1 MGKDAYNISASATV
15 LHEAQ
20 KAVRANPSSAEDAL
34 SADRTAKHFCQYV
47 NNHACM
53 ELEAT
58 QAAALVLGIDSYGG
72 SDDLDYHSAWDTIKV
87 AAYAVGGKLN
97 KLKEEPGMADCDAP
111 LEDESDPCRA
121 ICSNGRPCRNQ
132 VHRNA
137 GTDGHCPFT
146 CELHKHLR
154 VEELQEGG
162 ADELADSD
170 GEVVVSDS
178 DGEDDDLLARG
189 NVDAEAAAGVA
200 DDTGPRA
207 ATRRAATRGPQRDL
221 LAFFRV
227 DGGTKD
233 GSCNVYTLSDGTP
246 VNVCPAFC
254 YAYRDARLHVFNPIE
269 FRRRWVAPS
278 REPALVTAT
287 LLRLAR
293 SPPLRLFGMPSP
305 TQLQARENERG
316 AAGAVRAALGC
327 GELHLDVLAPE
338 WPWQGP

>member
-87 AAYAVGGKLN
+87 AAYAAGSKLN

-207 ATRRAATRGPQRDL
+207 ATRRPQRDL
-221 LAFFRV
+221 LARGSTRDFVTRMNEGV
-227 DGGTKD
+227 GRAAANEAVQHQLNTRLISLIDGRTQ
-233 GSCNVYTLSDGTP
+233 SWI
-246 VNVCPAFC
+246 
-254 YAYRDARLHVFNPIE
+254 AYRPWQEVNDMEEQAKNLCDHL
-269 FRRRWVAPS
+269 PS
-278 REPALVTAT
+278 
-287 LLRLAR
+287 
-293 SPPLRLFGMPSP
+293 
-305 TQLQARENERG
+305 LQAVGGRG
-316 AAGAVRAALGC
+316 RAA
-327 GELHLDVLAPE
+327 
-338 WPWQGP
+338 

>member
-1 MGKDAYNISASATV
+1 
-15 LHEAQ
+15 
-20 KAVRANPSSAEDAL
+20 
-34 SADRTAKHFCQYV
+34 
-47 NNHACM
+47 M
-53 ELEAT
+53 ELEGT

-87 AAYAVGGKLN
+87 AAYAVG
-97 KLKEEPGMADCDAP
+97 KLKKEPGVSDCEAP
-111 LEDESDPCRA
+111 LEEESDPCRA

-200 DDTGPRA
+200 DNTGPRA
-207 ATRRAATRGPQRDL
+207 ATRRPQRDQG
-221 LAFFRV
+221 A
-227 DGGTKD
+227 
-233 GSCNVYTLSDGTP
+233 
-246 VNVCPAFC
+246 
-254 YAYRDARLHVFNPIE
+254 
-269 FRRRWVAPS
+269 
-278 REPALVTAT
+278 PALTA
-287 LLRLAR
+287 
-293 SPPLRLFGMPSP
+293 
-305 TQLQARENERG
+305 
-316 AAGAVRAALGC
+316 
-327 GELHLDVLAPE
+327 
-338 WPWQGP
+338 